1 MEEEGLNVEG
11 GRRRVSREG
20 KLPQFMYARRSY
32 LLTFPPFSS
41 SSLLFPLSLFPP
53 PSHLKS
59 PILLFL
65 LPFFSL
71 QPPFSPLIS
80 LFPPFYSTII
90 PSFSLFFVFSLSSS
104 PSSPCDSWVVR
115 LFTLDL
121 SSSSI
126 RLFSL
131 TLVRAIEVGG
141 SRIDYP

>member
-1 MEEEGLNVEG
+1 MEGLEG
-11 GRRRVSREG
+11 REAPPIYVC
-20 KLPQFMYARRSY
+20 KTL

-80 LFPPFYSTII
+80 LFPPFYSII
-90 PSFSLFFVFSLSSS
+90 LPSFSLFFVFSLSSS

-141 SRIDYP
+141 FRIDYP